1 VTSPVPDRRSLLHW
15 RIAVFTFFASFGTL
29 LSTWAVHLPTLQQ
42 RTDIST
48 AQLGTVLLVLGVGS
62 ILAMQVTGP
71 LIDRLGSRA
80 VAVAGGTAMA
90 LLLNAPLAATTFS
103 QAILGALVFGAAAGA
118 ADVAMNAAAVDVERE
133 YRRPIMAA
141 FHGVFSIGTVVGSL
155 LAAAAFSIG
164 ASATAQTVTVAGVCG
179 TAVLAVTFLGRQPR
193 RDHSITETDDD
204 RSGPRARTHR
214 LPSVRVFV
222 LGVLTFLL
230 LLAEGSAMDWSS
242 LHAQQHLGASN
253 TLGALAFGTFVTA
266 MMVGR
271 FSVDRIVARVGPVRV
286 VRWGSA
292 SAVLG
297 MLVVLLSPAL
307 AFTLVGWML
316 FGLGL
321 SGGVP
326 QVLSAAG
333 NVSGASGRTL
343 SRVVG
348 LGYVGILAGP
358 GIIGWVAEVTSLN
371 AALVVP
377 LGAVVACALTAGVV
391 AVPHPAASTRTAA

>member
-1 VTSPVPDRRSLLHW
+1 VTNSLPDRRSLLHW

-29 LSTWAVHLPTLQQ
+29 LSTWAVHLPGLQQ
-42 RTDIST
+42 RTHIST

-80 VAVAGGTAMA
+80 VAVAGGMAMA
-90 LLLNAPLAATTFS
+90 LLLNVPLAATTFS
-103 QAILGALVFGAAAGA
+103 QAIFGALVFGAAAGA

-141 FHGVFSIGTVVGSL
+141 FHAVFSIGTVAGSL

-164 ASATAQTVTVAGVCG
+164 ASATTQTVTVAGICG
-179 TAVLAVTFLGRQPR
+179 TAVLAATFLGRQPR
-193 RDHSITETDDD
+193 REHSITATDDD

-214 LPSVRVFV
+214 QRSVRVFV
-222 LGVLTFLL
+222 LGVLTLLL

-253 TLGALAFGTFVTA
+253 TLGALAFGAFVTA
-266 MMVGR
+266 MTVGR

-292 SAVLG
+292 AAVLG
-297 MLVVLLSPAL
+297 ILIVLLSPAL

-321 SGGVP
+321 AGGVP

-333 NVSGASGRTL
+333 NVSGASGRAL

-348 LGYVGILAGP
+348 LGYIGILAGP

-371 AALVVP
+371 AAFVVP
-377 LGAVVACALTAGVV
+377 LGAVIACALTAGVV
-391 AVPHPAASTRTAA
+391 AAPHQADATRTTA